1 MQDICRIVIE
11 KWDEQGISMAEM
23 VRRTQLGESTLRR
36 FRAGD
41 KGVTIHTLVTIAEA
55 VGMSSEGVI
64 NMLSKNTATAKLMHD
79 EFGCANTCPVRTAV
93 AETLNATTALYERSL
108 VEKNGRIR
116 RFRIVTISLLCLFV
130 AVVGFTFYL
139 IFYDFPNP
147 SKGILQ
153 YLTVEQVLEYL
164 DEAGHLTR

>member
-1 MQDICRIVIE
+1 MQDICRKVIE

-41 KGVTIHTLVTIAEA
+41 KGVTTHTLETIAEA
-55 VGMSSEGVI
+55 VGMSLEGGSSL
-64 NMLSKNTATAKLMHD
+64 LSTNSSSAKPGRD
-79 EFGCANTCPVRTAV
+79 DFRCANTCPVRTAV

-108 VEKNGRIR
+108 VEKNGRIK

-164 DEAGHLTR
+164 DEAGHLAR